1 MMALI
6 KSPLITIGRNPHRLV
21 NRGLSNK
28 VINALQLA
36 MVTSHSI
43 SVVGTVGKA
52 RLSWGMIPVITVV
65 MPVTVER
72 LRILMVV
79 VNRGCMAYASNQ
91 FLIHC
96 KTPCSWFVPVV
107 VLATAVTA
115 G

>member
-1 MMALI
+1 MALI

-72 LRILMVV
+72 LRITD
-79 VNRGCMAYASNQ
+79 GCGQ
-91 FLIHC
+91 PWLHGLRLQ
-96 KTPCSWFVPVV
+96 PVFDP
-107 VLATAVTA
+107 L
-115 G
+115 